1 MDRMFKPIAA
11 LCAITLVTG
20 ASVASAQSAPQ
31 PAITPGTPEVHPKH
45 KGTTSNE
52 SGTSLP
58 QGGDVELLLEAPPI
72 VNSTNLTPGTT
83 TRGLGVSSSMQAGG
97 ETYLGLGLN
106 AGVGYYVTDLFEIG
120 GAIAL
125 DYGQCLAG
133 GTNYGNTCNNG
144 GYFEALAEPFVK
156 LNFGRLL
163 QGAHFNPFAQVGIMV
178 GGESG
183 PGVGTGLLGFDL
195 DLGVDFLVSRGW
207 GIAVFIP
214 FSLLAP
220 LASNAA
226 VPTVFGFGFGYGLVT
241 YF

>member
-1 MDRMFKPIAA
+1 MAKPIAA
-11 LCAITLVTG
+11 LCFTSLLLA
-20 ASVASAQSAPQ
+20 ASVATADTSSL
-31 PAITPGTPEVHPKH
+31 PEPLVSPNPSDQKPKH
-45 KGTTSNE
+45 KSAND
-52 SGTSLP
+52 SGTALP
-58 QGGDVELLLEAPPI
+58 QAGDVELLLEAPPI
-72 VNSTNLTPGTT
+72 VNATNLTPGTI
-83 TRGLGVSSSMQAGG
+83 TRGVAVSSSGTNG

-106 AGVGYYVTDLFEIG
+106 AGAGYYVTELVEVG
-120 GAIAL
+120 GAVAL

-133 GTNYGNTCNNG
+133 GTNFGTNCNNG
-144 GYFEALAEPFVK
+144 GYFEALVEPFVK
-156 LNFGRLL
+156 LNFGRAL
-163 QGAHFNPFAQVGIMV
+163 QGAHFNPFAQLGIIV

-183 PGVGTGLLGFDL
+183 SGVGTGLFGFDV

-214 FSLLAP
+214 FSLVAP

>member
-1 MDRMFKPIAA
+1 M
-11 LCAITLVTG
+11 
-20 ASVASAQSAPQ
+20 PQ
-31 PAITPGTPEVHPKH
+31 A
-45 KGTTSNE
+45 
-52 SGTSLP
+52 
-58 QGGDVELLLEAPPI
+58 GDVELLLEAPPI
-72 VNSTNLTPGTT
+72 VNSTNLTPGNT
-83 TRGLGVSSSMQAGG
+83 TRGLSVSSTMSPGG
-97 ETYLGLGLN
+97 ETFLGLGLN

-120 GAIAL
+120 GAVAL

-133 GTNYGNTCNNG
+133 GTSFGEGNCNNG

-156 LNFGRLL
+156 LNFGRIL
-163 QGAHFNPFAQVGIMV
+163 QGAHFNPFAQLGIMV

-220 LASNAA
+220 LASNAS